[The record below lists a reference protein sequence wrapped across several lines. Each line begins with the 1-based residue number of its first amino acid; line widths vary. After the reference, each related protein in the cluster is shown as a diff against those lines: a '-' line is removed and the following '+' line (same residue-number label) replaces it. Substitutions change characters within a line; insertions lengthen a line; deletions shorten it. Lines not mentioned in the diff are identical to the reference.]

1 MGTRLNRRFF
11 ILTKTTVDKLKYTA
25 KEVSNLSKEALEMH
39 IDDAYLEVQE
49 ANFPEKHE
57 ERANRYLAAHLATLG
72 DKNVKSEAVG
82 SLKREY
88 SGKNVSFQNL
98 KGTAYGQEYLRLLEE
113 FAGGGNGIGLWVI

>member
-1 MGTRLNRRFF
+1 MS
-11 ILTKTTVDKLKYTA
+11 KTTVDKLKYTA
-25 KEVSNLSKEALEMH
+25 KEVSNLPEKALEMH
-39 IDDAYLEVQE
+39 IDDAFLEVQE

-113 FAGGGNGIGLWVI
+113 FTDRGDGIGLFVI